1 MRKAT
6 AISLI
11 LLLSVSLLFAE
22 DKRVLD
28 SETRVISAYKLGVSA
43 ETQVQVLTLRMMDTN
58 NSEFEES
65 EIISTPLEARD
76 SDYSVFYW
84 VLGGNVYNSVS
95 LTFSFGPM
103 WQNGLSSS
111 GKYIPYTMTLSHI
124 SSKVGNSVLACNK
137 ASVSLPVSFLGY
149 DFYYADSVSYPNSVS
164 VSGSAQSATVTYDM
178 STSYTTVKKDGN
190 VASYPYDVCSYWN
203 RMGQAIIHLNI
214 NGNAVPEGSN
224 TQLPD
229 GMYYSNVVILIT
241 PNV

>member
-1 MRKAT
+1 MRKAA

-11 LLLSVSLLFAE
+11 LLLSVSLLFSE

-28 SETRVISAYKLGVSA
+28 SETRVISAYKLGASA

-58 NSEFEES
+58 NTEFEES

-95 LTFSFGPM
+95 LTFNFGPM
-103 WQNGLSSS
+103 WLNGLANS

-137 ASVSLPVSFLGY
+137 AAVSLPVSFLGY
-149 DFYYADSVSYPNSVS
+149 DFNYADSVSYPNSVS

-190 VASYPYDVCSYWN
+190 VVSYPYDVCSYWN

-224 TQLPD
+224 IQLPD